1 MCQTNSHAH
10 THTNVHV
17 YACCIY
23 KHEQKNVT
31 SGRASERSS
40 EFSVFSVFVLLLQ
53 HCHTHSSTYTCTC
66 ERKYVCM
73 YHARVFM
80 LYNSSSAPPPATF
93 LIGLI
98 NSDPAAGAAVNS
110 NSMWEMCMKLLYC
123 TCGRQS
129 DWPMLTEAMH
139 QLLCTNA
146 QHVC

>member
-1 MCQTNSHAH
+1 MCTRTH

-17 YACCIY
+17 YVCCIY

-53 HCHTHSSTYTCTC
+53 HCLTHSSTYTCTC

-80 LYNSSSAPPPATF
+80 LYNSSSPPPPATF

-98 NSDPAAGAAVNS
+98 NSDPAAGAAVNIS
-110 NSMWEMCMKLLYC
+110 SMWETVILHMWEAIGLANVNRSNASAVMHKC
-123 TCGRQS
+123 TTCV
-129 DWPMLTEAMH
+129 LT
-139 QLLCTNA
+139 
-146 QHVC
+146 

>member
-1 MCQTNSHAH
+1 MCTRTH
-10 THTNVHV
+10 THRNVHV
-17 YACCIY
+17 YVCCIY

-53 HCHTHSSTYTCTC
+53 HCLTHSSTYTCTC

-80 LYNSSSAPPPATF
+80 LYNSSSPPPPATF

-98 NSDPAAGAAVNS
+98 SSDPAAGAAVNS
-110 NSMWEMCMKLLYC
+110 NSMWEMSSKLLYC

-139 QLLCTNA
+139 QLLCTTC
-146 QHVC
+146 VLT